1 MARTVREIM
10 TADPSTARPDTPV
23 WEVARMMKQENV
35 GSIPVVDEG
44 RLVGIVTDRDL
55 CLGVLAEKQPVDA
68 PVRGFMTGNPQT
80 ASPDSSIHDAGQIM
94 GQHQI
99 RRLPIVENDRL
110 VGIVSLGDL
119 AVDTQSDD
127 LKVETLEEISQG
139 TR

>member
-10 TADPSTARPDTPV
+10 TANPTTAAPDTPAYQ
-23 WEVARMMKQENV
+23 VARTMKQEDV
-35 GSIPVVDEG
+35 GSVPVVDGG

-55 CLGVLAEKQPVDA
+55 CVQLIAEQKPTDA
-68 PVRGFMTGNPQT
+68 PVRDFMTGNPQT
-80 ASPDSSIHDAGQIM
+80 AGPDSTIHDVAQIM

-99 RRLPIVENDRL
+99 RRLPIVENDQL

-119 AVDTQSDD
+119 AVDTQSDE